1 MKAIYIYRTVQS
13 LLFSCL
19 VLILSSPCFA
29 DYYDYKSEPDYQP
42 YLKIAVGYVLNQPK
56 TMIMEGSNRKI
67 NLFEGD
73 DYNYQIEMGISV
85 IPVNSRNEFHL
96 GLAVVDLL
104 AQGKTSQNYS
114 PYKFE
119 VFGDYV
125 TNFRNNFYTSIG
137 VGFKVAS
144 SEEIVFVNGS
154 LYDPNKKVAVTVND
168 SYLDKITA
176 RISIGKKFKYYSL
189 SLDHHSQYLVGK
201 PFSDDFEYHVTALT
215 ISHIF

>member
-1 MKAIYIYRTVQS
+1 MKLISIYKSIQS
-13 LLFSCL
+13 SFFLAAA
-19 VLILSSPCFA
+19 LSSPCFA
-29 DYYDYKSEPDYQP
+29 DYYDYQSEPDYQP
-42 YLKIAVGYVLNQPK
+42 YLKIAVGRVLNQPK
-56 TMIMEGSNRKI
+56 TVKTQDGQHKI
-67 NLFEGD
+67 DLFVGD

-125 TNFRNNFYTSIG
+125 KNFRNNFYTSLG
-137 VGFKVAS
+137 VGFKIAS
-144 SEEIVFVNGS
+144 ATEVVFVNGS
-154 LYDPNKKVAVTVND
+154 LYDPNKKVAVSVNE
-168 SYLDKITA
+168 SYLDKVTA
-176 RISIGKKFKYYSL
+176 RISIGKRFKYYNL
-189 SLDHHSQYLVGK
+189 SLDHHSQYLVGA

-215 ISHIF
+215 ISHTF